1 MASNC
6 ISEKL
11 PVSSGLFGLSLQMS
25 EAGGLW
31 FLLQDD
37 DSVRTAFEINSSE
50 EVFELLKMIINKS
63 EFSEDEAKILV
74 NMINSKKV

>member
-1 MASNC
+1 
-6 ISEKL
+6 
-11 PVSSGLFGLSLQMS
+11 MS
-25 EAGGLW
+25 DAGGLW

-50 EVFELLKMIINKS
+50 EVFELLKMIINKY